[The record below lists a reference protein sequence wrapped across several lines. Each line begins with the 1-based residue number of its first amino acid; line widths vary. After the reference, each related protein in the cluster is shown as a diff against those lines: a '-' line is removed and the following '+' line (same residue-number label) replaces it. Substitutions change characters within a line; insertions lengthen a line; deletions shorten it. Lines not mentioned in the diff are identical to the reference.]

1 MIVKKD
7 GRIVVN
13 KLDVY
18 KVISPQMGEVLKKQH
33 ELADNAFATDVTYEE
48 MRENYIHE
56 RKYWNEGGP
65 KPKKTVDLEIGGPYG
80 EIPIRFHYPE
90 KRTGKGVIIYIHG
103 GGFAVGN
110 IDTHSKIM
118 RTLMEETGSVVI
130 GIDYRLA
137 PEYKYPTQVEECAFL
152 VEWLR
157 NHAEKYDI
165 NREDIAFVGDS
176 AGANLSLATALY
188 LRDQKKDVSYIRALL
203 LYYGTYGLTDSR
215 SMRLL
220 GGDYD
225 GLSQEDLA
233 QYRKM
238 YVEDEKGDL
247 RYYDCFSNDLTT
259 GIPPC
264 YIACGELDPLLDDSR
279 LLFDILKHHEQTVV
293 MEEFQGVIHSFLH
306 FTKMLPE
313 AKEALRSG
321 ASFYNLLGNKKEVFK

>member
-1 MIVKKD
+1 M
-7 GRIVVN
+7 N

-18 KVISPQMGEVLKKQH
+18 KMMSPEIREIVKKQN
-33 ELADNAFATDVTYEE
+33 ELAGDALSTDISYEK
-48 MRENYIHE
+48 MRENYIIE

-65 KPKKTVDLEIGGPYG
+65 KPKKTVDLEIEGPYG

-90 KRTGKGVIIYIHG
+90 KRIGQGAIIYIHG
-103 GGFAVGN
+103 GGFTLGN
-110 IDTHSKIM
+110 LDTHSKIM
-118 RTLMEETGSVVI
+118 RTLMEETGAVVI

-137 PEYKYPTQVEECAFL
+137 PEYKYPTQVKECAFL

-157 NHAEKYDI
+157 NQAEKYEIDRNDI
-165 NREDIAFVGDS
+165 TFAGDS

-225 GLSQEDLA
+225 GLSQEDLE
-233 QYRKM
+233 QYRKL
-238 YVEDEKGDL
+238 YVEDENMDL
-247 RYYDCFSNDLTT
+247 CYYDCFSNDLTT

-264 YIACGELDPLLDDSR
+264 YIACGDLDPLLDDSR
-279 LLFDILKHHEQTVV
+279 LLFDILKHHEQRVV
-293 MEEFQGVIHSFLH
+293 MEEFKGIIHSFLH

-313 AKEALRSG
+313 AKQALQSG
-321 ASFYNLLGNKKEVFK
+321 ANFYHSLANQKEISK